1 MYIYIYT
8 QYKSEVNQ
16 SRDVNDCR
24 SPTCITLTEKMLD
37 LMDNVSIPIYV
48 YISSYDHI

>member
-1 MYIYIYT
+1 MYIYT

-24 SPTCITLTEKMLD
+24 SPTCLELTEKMLD
-37 LMDNVSIPIYV
+37 LMDDVSISLYV
-48 YISSYDHI
+48 YRLDN